1 MTNHYISFA
10 FLQVKT

>member
-1 MTNHYISFA
+1 MANHYISFA